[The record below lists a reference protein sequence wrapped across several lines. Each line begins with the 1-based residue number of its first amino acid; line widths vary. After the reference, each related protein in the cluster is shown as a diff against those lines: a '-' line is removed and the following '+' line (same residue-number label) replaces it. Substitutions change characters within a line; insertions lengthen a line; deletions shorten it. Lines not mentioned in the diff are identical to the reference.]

1 MEYRVFNA
9 EGRHVAGDAVLDEV
23 VKAAVM
29 LVDGWVED
37 DKGNVVHTSPGRRA
51 ALEAEAEA
59 ERKRAEEEQAAADAG
74 AHAEEERDEPESLT
88 GVVTPPE
95 EE

>member
-1 MEYRVFNA
+1 MGYKVFNA
-9 EGRHVAGDAVLDEV
+9 AGEHVAGDAVLDEV
-23 VKAAVM
+23 VKAAAM

-51 ALEAEAEA
+51 ALEAE
-59 ERKRAEEEQAAADAG
+59 EQAAADAG
-74 AHAEEERDEPESLT
+74 APAEEERDDEPESLT

>member
-1 MEYRVFNA
+1 MGYKVFNA
-9 EGRHVAGDAVLDEV
+9 AGEHVAGDAVLDEV
-23 VKAAVM
+23 VKAAAM

-37 DKGNVVHTSPGRRA
+37 VTGEVVYSSPGHRA
-51 ALEAEAEA
+51 
-59 ERKRAEEEQAAADAG
+59 RKRDED
-74 AHAEEERDEPESLT
+74 ERDEPESLT

>member
-1 MEYRVFNA
+1 MEYKVFNA

-23 VKAAVM
+23 VKAAAM

-37 DKGNVVHTSPGRRA
+37 DEGTIVYTSPGRRA
-51 ALEAEAEA
+51 ALEAEAQ
-59 ERKRAEEEQAAADAG
+59 RKRDEEEQAAADAG
-74 AHAEEERDEPESLT
+74 APAEEERDDEPESLT
-88 GVVTPPE
+88 GVVTSTE

>member
-23 VKAAVM
+23 VKAAAM

-51 ALEAEAEA
+51 ALEAEAQ
-59 ERKRAEEEQAAADAG
+59 RKRDEEEQAAADAG
-74 AHAEEERDEPESLT
+74 APAEEERDDEPESLT

>member
-1 MEYRVFNA
+1 MGYKVFNA
-9 EGRHVAGDAVLDEV
+9 AGEHVAGDAVLDEV
-23 VKAAVM
+23 VKAAAM

-37 DKGNVVHTSPGRRA
+37 DAGEVVYTSPGH
-51 ALEAEAEA
+51 
-59 ERKRAEEEQAAADAG
+59 RAEEERDD
-74 AHAEEERDEPESLT
+74 DEPESLT